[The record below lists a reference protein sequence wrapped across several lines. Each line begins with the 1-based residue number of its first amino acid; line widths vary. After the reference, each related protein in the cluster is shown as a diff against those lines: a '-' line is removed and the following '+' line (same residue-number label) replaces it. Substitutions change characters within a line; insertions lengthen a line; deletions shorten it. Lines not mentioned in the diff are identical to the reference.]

1 MADDVRPKA
10 LLHLLLHAVEL
21 HRVRDRH
28 RDHGHRDR
36 QGGGVVR
43 LVAREAQVVRV
54 HVRRVIRGDRVA
66 RHHVL
71 QDARLVEQLERADDR
86 EDHRDRERALQ
97 FGQLD
102 GLDDLPFA
110 RAVNAGG
117 LVQRVRDRG
126 QRAVEGSA
134 CCSP

>member
-1 MADDVRPKA
+1 MRMVRA
-10 LLHLLLHAVEL
+10 TGRYFICSFMLLSCTAYAIAIVITAI
-21 HRVRDRH
+21 VIAK
-28 RDHGHRDR
+28 
-36 QGGGVVR
+36 GGGVVR

-54 HVRRVIRGDRVA
+54 HVRRVVRGDRVA

-110 RAVNAGG
+110 RPSIEAASYSECGIVDSE
-117 LVQRVRDRG
+117 L
-126 QRAVEGSA
+126 
-134 CCSP
+134 